1 MPTLLY
7 FKLSVIG
14 SEFDAASFFKEAMIV
29 GARADISY
37 KVVPQ
42 GYCKAYQ
49 RGNVGRW
56 FSPVYNYFLKNPD
69 RDPKTEDDP
78 EHQWSV
84 ISEFL
89 ENYKSLR
96 ILIDRYRTDTTEVT
110 FHLVY
115 GVDENEEASGMYI
128 PSAVIS
134 LLSGLDATIS
144 IGYISKELYFSSC
157 ARRDPVTGDLQRPT
171 PSWIKPIF

>member
-1 MPTLLY
+1 MILLY
-7 FKLSVIG
+7 FEMSVIG
-14 SEFDAASFFKEAMIV
+14 SDFDAASFLKETMIV
-29 GARADISY
+29 GARADIFD

-42 GYCKAYQ
+42 SKGKAYQ

-56 FSPVYNYFLKNPD
+56 FSPIYNYFLKNPD
-69 RDPKTEDDP
+69 RDPKGENDRVH
-78 EHQWSV
+78 EWSV

-89 ENYKSLR
+89 EAYKSLNK
-96 ILIDRYRTDTTEVT
+96 LIDRYRTDTTEVN

-115 GVDENEEASGMYI
+115 GIDENEEASGIHI
-128 PSAVIS
+128 PSSVIA
-134 LLSGLDATIS
+134 LLSGLGATLT
-144 IGYISKELYFSSC
+144 IGYIYKDLYFSSC